1 METPRKFPAG
11 IQTDIRQLEKV
22 MIPVCAVVCQ
32 DIIRKH
38 KFTPYIKGIGGYSMS
53 LSSITNGG
61 NLWGLDIGTRFQ
73 WGTKGSITFSIGYEY
88 QDYKVLRRAQSGPF
102 RVECID
108 HIGHN
113 AFSIKL
119 GGTLLTGTH
128 GKGSAPSSI
137 WEALLQDFFASAFL
151 NSDQRPDRYQSPS

>member
-1 METPRKFPAG
+1 METPREFPAG
-11 IQTDIRQLEKV
+11 IPTDIRQLEKV

-108 HIGHN
+108 HFGHN

-119 GGTLLTGTH
+119 GGH
-128 GKGSAPSSI
+128 
-137 WEALLQDFFASAFL
+137 F
-151 NSDQRPDRYQSPS
+151 

>member
-1 METPRKFPAG
+1 METPREFPAG
-11 IQTDIRQLEKV
+11 IPTDIRQLEKA

-61 NLWGLDIGTRFQ
+61 NLWGLDIGNRFQ

-119 GGTLLTGTH
+119 GGDTSDGD
-128 GKGSAPSSI
+128 S
-137 WEALLQDFFASAFL
+137 WERL
-151 NSDQRPDRYQSPS
+151 RPIIHMGGIVAGLFCIGVPQLRPTA

>member
-1 METPRKFPAG
+1 METPREFPAG
-11 IQTDIRQLEKV
+11 IQTDIRQLEKA

-102 RVECID
+102 RVECIVTISVIMHSASNWGD
-108 HIGHN
+108 TSDGDLWERLRSIIHMGGIVAGFFCIGVPQ
-113 AFSIKL
+113 L
-119 GGTLLTGTH
+119 
-128 GKGSAPSSI
+128 
-137 WEALLQDFFASAFL
+137 
-151 NSDQRPDRYQSPS
+151 RPTA

>member
-1 METPRKFPAG
+1 METPREFPAG
-11 IQTDIRQLEKV
+11 IQTDIRQLEKA

-61 NLWGLDIGTRFQ
+61 NLWGHDIGTRFQ

-88 QDYKVLRRAQSGPF
+88 QDYKVLRRAKA
-102 RVECID
+102 
-108 HIGHN
+108 GHSEWN
-113 AFSIKL
+113 VSTISVIMHSAL
-119 GGTLLTGTH
+119 NWGGH
-128 GKGSAPSSI
+128 
-137 WEALLQDFFASAFL
+137 F
-151 NSDQRPDRYQSPS
+151 